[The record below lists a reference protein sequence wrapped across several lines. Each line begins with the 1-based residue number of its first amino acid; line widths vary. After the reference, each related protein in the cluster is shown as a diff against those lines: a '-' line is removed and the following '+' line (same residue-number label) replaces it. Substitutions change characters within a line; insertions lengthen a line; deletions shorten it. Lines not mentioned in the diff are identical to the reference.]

1 MQGVDAAAGA
11 IDAHQHFWRYD
22 RANYG
27 WIPEGSALA
36 ADHLP
41 ADLRPELDR
50 AGIAGCIAVQA
61 RQSEDETH
69 WLLELAEANPWIV
82 GVVGWI
88 DLRADTIAERLEAL
102 RHPRL
107 IGFRHIVQD
116 EPDPDFLLGDAFVR
130 GIRAVLAAD
139 LTYDVLVYA
148 RQADRVPAFL
158 DRAGEGRFVL
168 DHGAKPDIAAGLWQP
183 WADAIAEIAR
193 RPNIWCK
200 ISGLVTEADH
210 ANWSAGEIER
220 YLDHLLACFGPER
233 LIYGSDWPVCRL
245 AAEYETV
252 HGLARNFV
260 MRACPAHA
268 DAIFGGNARRAYKL
282 A

>member
-1 MQGVDAAAGA
+1 MQGVDAAPGA

-22 RANYG
+22 RSAYG

-36 ADHLP
+36 RDQLP

-61 RQSEDETH
+61 RQSEEETR
-69 WLLELAEANPWIV
+69 WLLDLAEANPWIA
-82 GVVGWI
+82 GVVGWV
-88 DLRADTIAERLEAL
+88 DLRAGNVADRLEAL

-107 IGFRHIVQD
+107 VGFRHVVQD
-116 EPDPDFLLGDAFVR
+116 EPDPDFLLGDAFIAGV
-130 GIRAVLAAD
+130 RAVLAAD
-139 LTYDVLVYA
+139 LTYDLLVYA
-148 RQADRVPAFL
+148 RQADRIPEFL
-158 DRAGEGRFVL
+158 DRTGEGRFVL
-168 DHGAKPDIAAGLWQP
+168 DHGAKPDIAGGGWQP
-183 WADAIAEIAR
+183 WADTIAGIAR

-210 ANWSAGEIER
+210 AHWSEAGIER
-220 YLDHLLACFGPER
+220 YLDHLLAAFGPER

-245 AAEYETV
+245 AADYAQV
-252 HGLARNFV
+252 RGLARNFV
-260 MRACPAHA
+260 ARACTAHA